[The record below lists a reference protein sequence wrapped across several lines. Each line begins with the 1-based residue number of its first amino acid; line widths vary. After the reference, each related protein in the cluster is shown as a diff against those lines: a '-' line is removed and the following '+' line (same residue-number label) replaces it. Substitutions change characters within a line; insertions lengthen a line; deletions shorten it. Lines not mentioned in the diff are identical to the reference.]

1 MSFDVVVVG
10 AGIGGSALA
19 SVLARAGRSVLVLE
33 KETEYRDKVRGE
45 WLAPWGVAES
55 QRLGLYERLRAAGGH
70 HVRLHKSAHHGASP
84 FPDLAGTMDMG
95 ALLPGV
101 AGPLCLG
108 HPRMCAALSEYA
120 AESGARVLRGVDA
133 LELGPFERGRRT
145 VRFSHQGARH
155 DTSARLVVAADG
167 RGSQVRKQIGLTVH
181 RDPTHHLF
189 AGLLVEGAH
198 DWPAE
203 LQAIGVENDRHFLI
217 FPQGGGRAR
226 LYLGYA
232 LAQHKRL
239 TGPEGAARFLE
250 SFTLE
255 CLPEAAP
262 FARARPAGPC
272 HSYGNEDSWVD
283 SPLADGVVLLGDAAG
298 HNDPIIGQGLSIT
311 LRDVR
316 LVSEAL
322 LAGDDWQP
330 AAFADYASERRERM
344 RRLRFTARLSSE
356 LEAEFGPEG
365 EAKRER
371 ARERIAKDPTLAMWL
386 LAAFAGPETLPP
398 QAFEPEVRTRLLG

>member
-1 MSFDVVVVG
+1 VIFDVIVVG

-19 SVLARAGRSVLVLE
+19 AVLARAGRSVLVLE
-33 KETEYRDKVRGE
+33 KEPEYRDKVRGE

-55 QRLGLYERLRAAGGH
+55 QKLGLYARLRESGGH
-70 HVRLHKSAHHGASP
+70 HVRLHRSAHEGASP
-84 FPDLAGTMDMG
+84 FPDLAGTMDLG

-101 AGPLCLG
+101 PGPLCLG
-108 HPRMCAALSEYA
+108 HPRMCQVLSELA
-120 AESGARVLRGVDA
+120 RESGARVLRGVDA
-133 LELGPFERGRRT
+133 LELGPFEAGRRT
-145 VRFSHQGARH
+145 VAFAHEGTRH
-155 DTSARLVVAADG
+155 EASARLVVGADG
-167 RGSQVRKQIGLTVH
+167 RGSQVRRQLGLEVH

-203 LQAIGVENDRHFLI
+203 LQAIGVEKDRHFLI

-239 TGPEGAARFLE
+239 TGPEGAGRFLE
-250 SFTLE
+250 AFQLE

-262 FARARPAGPC
+262 FARAQPAGPC
-272 HSYGNEDSWVD
+272 HSYGNEDAWVD
-283 SPLADGVVLLGDAAG
+283 SPLADGVVLVGDAAG

-322 LAGDDWQP
+322 LAGDDWRP
-330 AAFADYASERRERM
+330 AAFAEYAAERRERM
-344 RRLRFTARLSSE
+344 RRLRFTAQLSSE
-356 LEAEFGPEG
+356 VEAEFGPEG

-371 ARERIAKDPTLAMWL
+371 ARDRMSKDPALALWL
-386 LAAFAGPETLPP
+386 LAAFTGPETLPA